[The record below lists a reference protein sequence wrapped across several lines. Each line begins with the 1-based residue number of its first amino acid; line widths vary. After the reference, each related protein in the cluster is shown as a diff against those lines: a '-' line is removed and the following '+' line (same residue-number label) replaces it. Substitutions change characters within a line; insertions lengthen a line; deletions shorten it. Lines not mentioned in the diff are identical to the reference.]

1 MHIEAPAS
9 IVGKPSG
16 GEATSQMFR
25 EERQARQDALN
36 SYIEDL
42 DYQQSIAQDDWARQ
56 LELQDQKIAAL
67 TAFHGEQSREVIRA
81 NRERLA
87 IERRSEERRVGKGC
101 VRTCR
106 TR

>member
-1 MHIEAPAS
+1 
-9 IVGKPSG
+9 
-16 GEATSQMFR
+16 MFR

-87 IERRSEERRVGKGC
+87 IERRQQQAILAEQRNGIQQQLEAASAAEEIGRAHV
-101 VRTCR
+101 
-106 TR
+106 